1 MGVKYCEY
9 CRRYI
14 LDIFMPYHNKQHKY
28 MILKLDEKASVLE
41 DLE

>member
-14 LDIFMPYHNKQHKY
+14 LDVFMPYHNKQHKY
-28 MILKLDEKASVLE
+28 MWLVTDAMRDIG
-41 DLE
+41 